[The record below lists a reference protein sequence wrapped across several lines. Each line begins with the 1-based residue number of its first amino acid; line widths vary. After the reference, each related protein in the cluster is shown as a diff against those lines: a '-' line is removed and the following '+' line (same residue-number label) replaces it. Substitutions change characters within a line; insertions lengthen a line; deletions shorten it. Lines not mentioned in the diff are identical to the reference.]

1 MIHDGVDE
9 CGGGGGGGCDGGGDG
24 GCSGKCG
31 GGGDVGGGGGDGDGG
46 CGDKC
51 GGGGGVSPLLHQ
63 DGESCIKFTPDG
75 KIHMVRQ
82 GPPRNNITIVN
93 MIRSSP
99 SPIPI
104 DGIRCVG
111 NPLG

>member
-1 MIHDGVDE
+1 MDVDE

-51 GGGGGVSPLLHQ
+51 GGGGVSPLLHQ
-63 DGESCIKFTPDG
+63 DGESCIKFKPDG

>member
-1 MIHDGVDE
+1 MINDGVDE

-51 GGGGGVSPLLHQ
+51 GGGGVSPLLHQ
-63 DGESCIKFTPDG
+63 DGESCIKFKPDG

-99 SPIPI
+99 SPIHI

>member
-1 MIHDGVDE
+1 MINDGVDE

-51 GGGGGVSPLLHQ
+51 GGGGVSPLLHQ
-63 DGESCIKFTPDG
+63 DGESCIKFKPDG